1 MLFLPCTKEMNSL
14 SYVQAGVFSNK
25 SSHISRQ
32 HITARYFLPNLS
44 NSPDLPRDNEETLF
58 RMSLYQCEPSLRQ
71 QGASGFTSATHHNYP
86 CTALIQ
92 HVCLQSQPHTEAP
105 IKWGILQI
113 KKYWFDWDLNGGGFP
128 HSPCLIP
135 LPFWKPN
142 MPLQIR
148 WNEGNQLSLGFWKTK
163 KSLISSL
170 DNQALWLWI
179 KKRTVVSAFDN

>member
-1 MLFLPCTKEMNSL
+1 MSKQECFQTRASAC
-14 SYVQAGVFSNK
+14 AK

-179 KKRTVVSAFDN
+179 KKRAVVSAFHN

>member
-1 MLFLPCTKEMNSL
+1 MPRALTFPDSILQRGIFCRIWVILLIYPVIMKRHYLGCP
-14 SYVQAGVFSNK
+14 F
-25 SSHISRQ
+25 ISVNHRW
-32 HITARYFLPNLS
+32 
-44 NSPDLPRDNEETLF
+44 DN
-58 RMSLYQCEPSLRQ
+58 
-71 QGASGFTSATHHNYP
+71 GASGFTSATHHNYP

-179 KKRTVVSAFDN
+179 KKRAVVSAFDN